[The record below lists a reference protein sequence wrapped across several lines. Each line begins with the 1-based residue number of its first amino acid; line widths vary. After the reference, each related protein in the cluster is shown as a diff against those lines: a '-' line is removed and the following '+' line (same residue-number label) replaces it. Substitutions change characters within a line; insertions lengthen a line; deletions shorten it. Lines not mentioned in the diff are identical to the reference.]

1 VHFSKYLAGILL
13 SWLIVLTGL
22 QAAPD
27 FPQLTDRVVDQAG
40 LLSAPDEA
48 ALNAKLEQHEKETS
62 NQIVVVTLKSLQG
75 YDIADYGY
83 QLGRHWGIG
92 QKGKDNGALLIV
104 APNERK
110 MRIEVGYGLEGF
122 LTDAISSDIIRNKI
136 RPAFRAGNYPA
147 GINAGVDAML
157 AAVKG
162 SYKPAPRKQS
172 SGTLSDF
179 IGVIFPVFFLLI
191 FASGELI
198 KGRKKQ
204 QLIQSLIP
212 AAFTGGIAWII
223 TGLIIVGLLVAA
235 LVFIMSLLGG
245 GGRGGNSGRR
255 SGTWGG
261 GSWGGGGFGG
271 GGFSGG
277 GGGFGGGGAS
287 GGW

>member
-1 VHFSKYLAGILL
+1 MQPRLR
-13 SWLIVLTGL
+13 LIAVVSLCLIAAVLW
-22 QAAPD
+22 AAPD
-27 FPQLTDRVVDQAG
+27 FPPLTGRVVDEAD
-40 LLSAPDEA
+40 LLSPDDEA
-48 ALNAKLEQHEKETS
+48 ALSAKLEQHERETS

-104 APNERK
+104 APNERR

-136 RPAFRAGNYPA
+136 RPAFRAGDYPG
-147 GINAGVDAML
+147 GIRAGVDAML

-162 SYKPAPRKQS
+162 SYTPEPRRS
-172 SGTLSDF
+172 TSTGTSDVF
-179 IGVIFPVFFLLI
+179 GMFFPLFFL
-191 FASGELI
+191 FFFVASEFV
-198 KGRKKQ
+198 KGKKSRR
-204 QLIQSLIP
+204 IVHSLLP
-212 AAFTGGIAWII
+212 AGFFGGVAWII
-223 TGLIIVGLLVAA
+223 TGLIVIGILVAFI
-235 LVFIMSLLGG
+235 VFVFSLMSGGGAG
-245 GGRGGNSGRR
+245 GGRGT
-255 SGTWGG
+255 GTWGG